1 MKQLKII
8 HDRGWPSQTFHKQGR
23 EMKNV
28 HLRQC
33 VVVTRLVMESYDGE
47 RVLAEGGTVFSL
59 YRFPTE
65 DSYFNFVQGVA
76 QK

>member
-1 MKQLKII
+1 
-8 HDRGWPSQTFHKQGR
+8 
-23 EMKNV
+23 MKNV

-59 YRFPTE
+59 YFSSPVFTAIKFDLTLVGEDTIMADVFPN
-65 DSYFNFVQGVA
+65 D
-76 QK
+76 

>member
-1 MKQLKII
+1 
-8 HDRGWPSQTFHKQGR
+8 
-23 EMKNV
+23 MKNV